1 MLDVFQRAALLI
13 QILDQGAHRRAALPV
28 IALDKGLD
36 LIARADGQSHR
47 HLARIGDG
55 LKRVQRAGVGAEHL
69 QALIAP
75 AYRYD
80 LIVAHEAFGQRRQ
93 RVQQRWYSIGEQQ
106 GCLQQG
112 RPCAGQ
118 FEFGNQSQTR
128 QQPEQ
133 LSAFRLLLQ
142 ALRALQI
149 GRFQTGIFDQPGTNL
164 LGIRNEQTGNFD
176 GS

>member
-75 AYRYD
+75 AYRYN

-106 GCLQQG
+106 RCLQQC

-118 FEFGNQSQTR
+118 LEFGDQAQTR
-128 QQPEQ
+128 QQ
-133 LSAFRLLLQ
+133 A
-142 ALRALQI
+142 
-149 GRFQTGIFDQPGTNL
+149 
-164 LGIRNEQTGNFD
+164 
-176 GS
+176 